1 MTKQQ
6 KARAHLARAQELI
19 QDTLAFGVGT
29 KDSEVQSLYD
39 KLPLSK
45 IANSIDGAGSIRAF
59 RAVNKTHNSIT
70 EEMLKERAKNDQFL
84 IDALQQ
90 KEDFIASRLIYYR
103 ASTYQDPHINRD
115 IMTDILGRRHVLASY
130 GRIIELILE
139 GALRIGRPIELI
151 LNLVLD
157 STAPTSQHGTIW
169 LSITNI
175 RKKNNSMFR
184 TPTLLTE
191 FDGKDDLGQEFDVEL
206 VHYEPTHIRYKVNK
220 KNSSDW
226 ADYDGVLKL
235 GPIPKTSPP
244 KK

>member
-1 MTKQQ
+1 MHRNATEYSEEYLNEM
-6 KARAHLARAQELI
+6 A
-19 QDTLAFGVGT
+19 
-29 KDSEVQSLYD
+29 KDD
-39 KLPLSK
+39 
-45 IANSIDGAGSIRAF
+45 R
-59 RAVNKTHNSIT
+59 
-70 EEMLKERAKNDQFL
+70 FL
-84 IDALQQ
+84 IDALEQ
-90 KEDFIASRLIYYR
+90 KEDSIASRLIHHR
-103 ASTYQDPHINRD
+103 ASTDQEPYINRD
-115 IMTDILGRRHVLASY
+115 IMTMILKRQHVRASY
-130 GRIIELILE
+130 GYIIELILE
-139 GALRIGRPIELI
+139 GALRIGCPIELI